1 MKLKRFRVQMFK
13 CILDSG
19 WVDVTDLTV
28 LVGKNEAGKTSLL
41 KALQKFN
48 PFTPEPYSMAR
59 EWPRGHRGERSDNQV
74 VCQAEFRLGAADTAA
89 LANLTTENMMAES
102 LTVTR
107 DYAGRIEVLFP
118 EGTFPDRLHPNDV
131 DQSCSELP

>member
-48 PFTPEPYSMAR
+48 PLTPEPYSMAR
-59 EWPRGHRGERSDNQV
+59 EWPRGHRGERSDSQV
-74 VCQAEFRLGAADTAA
+74 VCQAEFRLDAADTDRPC
-89 LANLTTENMMAES
+89 ES
-102 LTVTR
+102 YNR
-107 DYAGRIEVLFP
+107 EHDGRESNGYP
-118 EGTFPDRLHPNDV
+118 RLRRTY
-131 DQSCSELP
+131 